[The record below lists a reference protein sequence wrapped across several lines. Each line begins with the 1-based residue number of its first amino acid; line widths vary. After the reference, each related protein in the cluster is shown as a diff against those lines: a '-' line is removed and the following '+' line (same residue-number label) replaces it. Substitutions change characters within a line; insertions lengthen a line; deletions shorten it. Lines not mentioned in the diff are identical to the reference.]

1 MQAQPFK
8 SWRPIF
14 IPTKRKTSA
23 IVQVSRTF
31 GKYSLESLLRAKRT
45 LRFYSMGCGSVG
57 TAAVFLAV
65 MHYCRDEGFGAS

>member
-1 MQAQPFK
+1 MQAQLFK

-31 GKYSLESLLRAKRT
+31 GKYSLESITEGKTDIAILFNGLR
-45 LRFYSMGCGSVG
+45 LRGHGRGLFSSD
-57 TAAVFLAV
+57 AF
-65 MHYCRDEGFGAS
+65 CRDEGFGAS